1 MNVESGAALNIGMQ
15 GGLCMYDT
23 LQGLK
28 IITFVRTTYGRQDL
42 QAHPENIN
50 QHWHDYYQMVFVR
63 RGKGALVIDGT
74 FYPVGENEI
83 IIVCPNEPHTFSISS
98 ETMETYEVKYTLQEP
113 RLDILRNLPRSVC
126 ADTDG
131 AIKRALKQI
140 EAESDALGL
149 YSMDVIALEL
159 YKILL
164 LIRRGLSPVAERE
177 KPRKIRDDIEA
188 TDAFFESVTAYI
200 DENIDKQFTVK
211 DISEHFYTEY
221 TYFSRL
227 FSAKYGM
234 RLKQYINHKRIAL
247 AKELITG
254 TNLSMTEISAKCG
267 FENLHRMERSFKKEE
282 GIAPSDFRRRFKLRR
297 TVRFKEDPKTYYQH
311 EDPFEGGNYEQC

>member
-1 MNVESGAALNIGMQ
+1 MH
-15 GGLCMYDT
+15 DT
-23 LQGLK
+23 LRGLK
-28 IITFVRTTYGRQDL
+28 INAFIRTTYNRQDL
-42 QAHPENIN
+42 QSHPENVN
-50 QHWHDYYQMVFVR
+50 QHWHDYYQMIFVR
-63 RGKGALVIDGT
+63 RGKGAVVIDGS
-74 FYPVGENEI
+74 FYPIGENEI
-83 IIVCPNEPHTFSISS
+83 IIVCPNEPHAFSVSS
-98 ETMETYEVKYTLQEP
+98 ETMETFEVKFTLQEP
-113 RLDILRNLPRSVC
+113 RLDILRDLPKAVC
-126 ADTDG
+126 PDTDG

-140 EAESDALGL
+140 EAESDALGP

-159 YKILL
+159 CKIFL
-164 LIRRGLSPVAERE
+164 LIRRGLSPMAEQA
-177 KPRKIRDDIEA
+177 KSRKVRDDGEI

-200 DENIDKQFTVK
+200 DENIDRQFTVR

-234 RLKQYINHKRIAL
+234 RLKQYINHKRLAL

-282 GIAPSDFRRRFKLRR
+282 GISPSDFRSRFKLRHA
-297 TVRFKEDPKTYYQH
+297 VFFKENPKTYYQN
-311 EDPFEGGNYEQC
+311 EESTKGGSYEKC